1 MNKPAPAFACVCLAA
16 LMAPPMQAP
25 NAPDRYRDQLQP
37 QIERFLKQEKVPG
50 LAIAIVENYRVV
62 YAQGFGEA
70 SLARPSD
77 PVSTRTLFHVASTP
91 KPFVA
96 TAVMQLVEKGIVDLD
111 APVVKYLPY
120 FRLDDGRYRSITVRQ
135 MVTHSSG
142 MPDVENYEWDKP
154 QYDDGALERYVR
166 SLSTYKLLFAPGA
179 RFSYSNMAFDLL
191 GDLIAKASEE
201 SFEAYVRHHI
211 LAPLGMTGS
220 TLLIRDADPRL
231 LAAGHEMSAVGEI
244 AVTKVAPYNRIHSP
258 SSNLLSSANDMAR
271 WAMANMNRGALDGK
285 RILKDSTYALMW
297 SPAFTDVSGSNWRYA
312 RGVGISWGLGTYHD
326 NPVVWHAGGDTGFVS
341 DFVMLP
347 DKGIAVVWMM
357 NADWPR
363 RVTLTTTA
371 LDIALRLKPR

>member
-1 MNKPAPAFACVCLAA
+1 
-16 LMAPPMQAP
+16 MAPPMHAP

-77 PVSTRTLFHVASTP
+77 PVSTRTLFHVASTT

-142 MPDVENYEWDKP
+142 MPDVENYDWDEP

-179 RFSYSNMAFDLL
+179 RFSYSNMAFDVL

-201 SFEAYVRHHI
+201 SIEAYVRHHI
-211 LAPLGMTGS
+211 LAPLGMTRS

-231 LAAGHEMSAVGEI
+231 LAAGHEMSADGEI

-258 SSNLLSSANDMAR
+258 SSNLLSSVNDMAR

-285 RILKDSTYALMW
+285 RILEDSTYALMW
-297 SPAFTDVSGSNWRYA
+297 SPAFTDVPGSNWRYA